1 MSSRSMTCKQASGGH
16 PQDDNEDN
24 QNACSAV
31 VALQKVGHLDQ
42 FPFIEN
48 PVPPPALLNNSQQGN
63 QATRRSEWLRDMTG
77 KQASRRTCGM
87 VRIGSR

>member
-48 PVPPPALLNNSQQGN
+48 PVPPPPSSIIVSRGIKQQGALN
-63 QATRRSEWLRDMTG
+63 G
-77 KQASRRTCGM
+77 
-87 VRIGSR
+87 